1 MNEKKWR
8 LVDDDVIVG
17 LINNFEAKQW
27 LNGVMEEG
35 MCASSKAIAGV
46 SPVIEHSIPC
56 LTWLTKLLYLK
67 RFSLNQELA
76 LDSKDIKEIKSII
89 DLMKKHDL
97 SVFEIEKEGF
107 RLKLQRG
114 ASVPQ
119 ATIVAPAG
127 AAASAKA
134 PVAGA
139 EPPAPTAKAIESVPM
154 KEIVSPM
161 VGTFYRAASPDGP
174 PFVEVGKPVTEETVV
189 CIIEAMK
196 VMNEIKA
203 ETSGVIAEV
212 LAENGKPVQFGQALF
227 KVR

>member
-1 MNEKKWR
+1 
-8 LVDDDVIVG
+8 
-17 LINNFEAKQW
+17 
-27 LNGVMEEG
+27 
-35 MCASSKAIAGV
+35 
-46 SPVIEHSIPC
+46 
-56 LTWLTKLLYLK
+56 
-67 RFSLNQELA
+67 
-76 LDSKDIKEIKSII
+76 LDSKDIKEIKAII

-114 ASVPQ
+114 ASIPQ
-119 ATIVAPAG
+119 ATIAAPAAAPGPANG
-127 AAASAKA
+127 A
-134 PVAGA
+134 VAGS
-139 EPPAPTAKAIESVPM
+139 EPPPAAKSIESVPM

-161 VGTFYRAASPDGP
+161 VGTFYRAASPDAQ
-174 PFVEVGKPVTEETVV
+174 PFVEVGKPVTEDTVV

-212 LAENGKPVQFGQALF
+212 LADNGKPVQFGQALF

>member
-1 MNEKKWR
+1 
-8 LVDDDVIVG
+8 
-17 LINNFEAKQW
+17 
-27 LNGVMEEG
+27 
-35 MCASSKAIAGV
+35 
-46 SPVIEHSIPC
+46 
-56 LTWLTKLLYLK
+56 
-67 RFSLNQELA
+67 
-76 LDSKDIKEIKSII
+76 LDPKDLKEIKAVI

-114 ASVPQ
+114 ASASQP
-119 ATIVAPAG
+119 TIAAPA
-127 AAASAKA
+127 AAAGPAKA
-134 PVAGA
+134 AGA
-139 EPPAPTAKAIESVPM
+139 EPPAPAAKAIESVPM

-161 VGTFYRAASPDGP
+161 VGTFYRAASPDAP
-174 PFVEVGKPVTEETVV
+174 AFVEVGKPVTEDTVV

-227 KVR
+227 RVR